1 MPRPEKKEAE
11 RLTVILPVRLAPDDR
26 ERYKRLASSRGLSVS
41 DYIRQLVERDAAP
54 KPARSFKA
62 ANDGDVDEQTPE
74 EKLIYELHRIGN
86 NLNQLTKKYH
96 SHNIEPPGLRSL
108 FPVLERLLT
117 QVFKQINVEH

>member
-1 MPRPEKKEAE
+1 M
-11 RLTVILPVRLAPDDR
+11 PVRLAPDDR

-41 DYIRQLVERDAAP
+41 DYIRQLVERDAAS
-54 KPARSFKA
+54 KPSKAFKA
-62 ANDGDVDEQTPE
+62 ANDDTFPLMPD

-108 FPVLERLLT
+108 FPVLEKILT